1 MDEDRSACDSYDEID
16 RYRAA
21 VREEDG
27 DDDDDDMPQ
36 DEAEWARGGDAPGGY
51 PVSAAASTLGLDL
64 AEEGDGET
72 VGTTVAG
79 APEEEAR
86 GGGAWNLLEK
96 AACFAASAEKRET
109 TATARDETTRG
120 TGTLGSP
127 GIGTVGADRYAA
139 MAGDDDVSRASS
151 HRSGVGS
158 YDGTAAEDG
167 GGASSANNFP
177 STAAR
182 AGWDDD
188 DDDDGCGGVVECIT
202 VAVASVCGFGGAG
215 GSDGRSPARRRAH
228 EIVERGNRR
237 RSRAAGGRGLHSE
250 DDDLDERFYED
261 ADGHDEP
268 EDTAIELQYHHDQ
281 DAGPELSPPLGTGVY
296 GFCVRYTLV

>member
-1 MDEDRSACDSYDEID
+1 MAS
-16 RYRAA
+16 
-21 VREEDG
+21 V
-27 DDDDDDMPQ
+27 
-36 DEAEWARGGDAPGGY
+36 AP
-51 PVSAAASTLGLDL
+51 
-64 AEEGDGET
+64 
-72 VGTTVAG
+72 
-79 APEEEAR
+79 APRQEMR

-96 AACFAASAEKRET
+96 AAWFAASAEKRET

-188 DDDDGCGGVVECIT
+188 DDDDGCGGV
-202 VAVASVCGFGGAG
+202 
-215 GSDGRSPARRRAH
+215 
-228 EIVERGNRR
+228 
-237 RSRAAGGRGLHSE
+237 E
-250 DDDLDERFYED
+250 DDDLDESFYED
-261 ADGHDEP
+261 ADGHEEP
-268 EDTAIELQYHHDQ
+268 KDTAIELQYHHDQ

>member
-1 MDEDRSACDSYDEID
+1 
-16 RYRAA
+16 
-21 VREEDG
+21 
-27 DDDDDDMPQ
+27 
-36 DEAEWARGGDAPGGY
+36 
-51 PVSAAASTLGLDL
+51 
-64 AEEGDGET
+64 
-72 VGTTVAG
+72 
-79 APEEEAR
+79 
-86 GGGAWNLLEK
+86 
-96 AACFAASAEKRET
+96 
-109 TATARDETTRG
+109 
-120 TGTLGSP
+120 
-127 GIGTVGADRYAA
+127 

-188 DDDDGCGGVVECIT
+188 DDDGCGGVVECIT
-202 VAVASVCGFGGAG
+202 VAVASVCDFGGAG

-237 RSRAAGGRGLHSE
+237 RSRAAGGRGLYSE
-250 DDDLDERFYED
+250 DDDLDESFYED

-268 EDTAIELQYHHDQ
+268 KDTAIELQYHHDQ